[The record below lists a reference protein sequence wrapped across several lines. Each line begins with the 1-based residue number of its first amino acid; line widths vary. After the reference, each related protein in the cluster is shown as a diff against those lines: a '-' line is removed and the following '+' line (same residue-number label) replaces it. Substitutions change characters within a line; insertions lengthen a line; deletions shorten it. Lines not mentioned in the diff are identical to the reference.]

1 MGNIAPAELIL
12 ADATASTGGLGK
24 ITTVAAAATVYVR
37 CPNDSW
43 GRTDQVT
50 WRVKCNKAHTV
61 TLYRASAIVNAPTI
75 TLASL
80 QDGDAV
86 YVNGLL
92 FTGETTPGD
101 VSASAR
107 KFLIGG
113 VSDTADAAAL
123 VVLLN
128 HATYGV
134 PGITATS
141 SLGVVTITAVTATT
155 TQCVTQTGGA
165 RLVCAQTLPASLAK
179 DTAYSGVADNS
190 TTAGTLYDHWVDG
203 WAEAYCAV
211 TNNDSSNAATIT
223 VGATR
228 N

>member
-1 MGNIAPAELIL
+1 MGNLAPTELIL
-12 ADATASTGGLGK
+12 ADATTSTGGLGK
-24 ITTVAAAATVYVR
+24 ITTVAAGSTVYVR
-37 CPNDSW
+37 CPNDTW

-61 TLYRASAIVNAPTI
+61 TLYRASAIVNAPSI
-75 TLASL
+75 TFASL

-92 FTGETTPGD
+92 FTAETTPGD
-101 VSASAR
+101 VSVSGR
-107 KFLIGG
+107 KFLAG
-113 VSDTADAAAL
+113 VSDTADAAAA

-134 PGITATS
+134 HGIVATS
-141 SLGVVTITAVTATT
+141 ALGVITITAVTSYV
-155 TQCVTQTGGA
+155 TQCVTSVGGA
-165 RLVCAQTLPASLAK
+165 RLVCAQTLPAGLAK

-190 TTAGTLYDHWVDG
+190 ATAGTLYDHWVDG
-203 WAEAYCAV
+203 WAEAYCAI

-223 VGATR
+223 VGATK